1 MCYTQSQVRAKSC
14 RGEKRDE
21 WQTFHDVLAGQRTKK
36 KKKTPRD
43 LWMILGADEGG
54 NSQRSSDI
62 WVFSLPE
69 VNDDHM
75 TVHAAA
81 KSLPETENK

>member
-1 MCYTQSQVRAKSC
+1 
-14 RGEKRDE
+14 
-21 WQTFHDVLAGQRTKK
+21 
-36 KKKTPRD
+36 
-43 LWMILGADEGG
+43 MILGADEGG